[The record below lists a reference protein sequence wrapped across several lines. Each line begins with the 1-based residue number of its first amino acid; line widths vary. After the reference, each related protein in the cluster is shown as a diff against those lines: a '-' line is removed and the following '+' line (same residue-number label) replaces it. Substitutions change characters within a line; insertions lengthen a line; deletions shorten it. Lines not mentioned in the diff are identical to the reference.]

1 MAKAISTKISETGR
15 ADQLL
20 AQLPVKLR
28 GGVLKKAVRAAG
40 AIVARSARQLCPVG
54 VKNKAGRRLRDT
66 ITTVTRE
73 KGQSVLAVT
82 GPRYG
87 QGLGNHSH
95 LVEFGHAKVL
105 WGNPTSGFV
114 RPHPFLRPA
123 ADQTLSAQQSEII
136 NKLKAHAST
145 IKGS

>member
-1 MAKAISTKISETGR
+1 MAKAITTKITETGK

-20 AQLPVKLR
+20 GQLPAKLR
-28 GGVLKKAVRAAG
+28 GGVLKKAVRSAG

-54 VKNKAGRRLRDT
+54 VEVKKGRRLRDT
-66 ITTVTRE
+66 ITTVTRS

-87 QGLGNHSH
+87 IGLGNHSH

-105 WGNPTSGFV
+105 WGKPTSGFV
-114 RPHPFLRPA
+114 RAKPFLRPA

-136 NKLKAHAST
+136 NKLKAHVPT
-145 IKGS
+145 IK